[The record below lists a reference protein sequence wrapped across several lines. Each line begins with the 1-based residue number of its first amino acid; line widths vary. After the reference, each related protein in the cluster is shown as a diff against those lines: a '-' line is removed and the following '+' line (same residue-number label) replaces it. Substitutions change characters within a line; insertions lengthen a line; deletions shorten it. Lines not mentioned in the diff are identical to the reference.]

1 LCSKILKRKFRS
13 FILENRR
20 FSKRTKQ
27 SFLGRGGLSSRRAPP
42 KGPPFAKRGG
52 DWTAGLSFFF
62 FPKKKKEALLIG
74 KGPNQNQIDCYEKP
88 STVYSTSSA
97 VAAQAALAQLA
108 LLPTFFSESKAVGLR
123 KKLCFV
129 LFFFGKNK
137 TDKTEFFWKDLL
149 PPLLSN
155 KIIRNHRFLM
165 IGTGAR
171 RPLVSSRGSFVGGAS
186 GPPAP
191 RKSRA
196 SAIYDC

>member
-1 LCSKILKRKFRS
+1 
-13 FILENRR
+13 
-20 FSKRTKQ
+20 
-27 SFLGRGGLSSRRAPP
+27 
-42 KGPPFAKRGG
+42 
-52 DWTAGLSFFF
+52 
-62 FPKKKKEALLIG
+62 LIG

-97 VAAQAALAQLA
+97 VAAPAALAQLA
-108 LLPTFFSESKAVGLR
+108 LLPTFFSESKAVDLR
-123 KKLCFV
+123 KNFV
-129 LFFFGKNK
+129 LFFFSLEKIK
-137 TDKTEFFWKDLL
+137 RIKQSFFGRTSC

-171 RPLVSSRGSFVGGAS
+171 RPLVSSRGCFVGGAS

-196 SAIYDC
+196 SAAGAAAAELAQFMIVNNLVKIINYNRIGD